1 MTFLEANPGDIVY
14 SKAGRDKS
22 SCFVIISVEDNYAR
36 ICDGRR
42 RKADNPKLKKLKHLK
57 LGAGH
62 SDYIAGKLANAEKV
76 TNSELRR
83 EIDEFV
89 QTLSEQNIS
98 EREC

>member
-14 SKAGRDKS
+14 SKAGRDRA

-42 RKADNPKLKKLKHLK
+42 RKADKPKLKKLKHLK

-62 SDYIAGKLANAEKV
+62 SDFIAGKLANAEKV

-83 EIDEFV
+83 ELDEFE
-89 QTLSEQNIS
+89 LKIS

>member
-1 MTFLEANPGDIVY
+1 MEVFPGDIVC

-22 SCFVIISVEDNYAR
+22 GYFVVMAAEGEYAR

-42 RKADNPKLKKLKHLK
+42 RKTDKPKRKKLKHLR

-62 SDYIAGKLANAEKV
+62 SDYIENKLRNGEKV

-83 EIDEFV
+83 ELGEY
-89 QTLSEQNIS
+89 S